1 MGSDA
6 ISPLDGRYAAR
17 LEPLRACFSER
28 ALVGARMEVELRYLR
43 LLHHRGLFPP
53 LREDEAERIEASLSG
68 ATDEDY
74 ARVKEIEATTRHDVK
89 AVEIHLRHK
98 LRLTHPQAIHFGL
111 TSEDV
116 TNLAWSRLFDRY
128 LEEQQLPL
136 LDRLLGKLVEL
147 AERWRDVSFPSHT
160 HGQPASPTTA
170 GKELAVFAGRLLR
183 LRQQLAGHRFLG
195 KLAGATGNYSAMVA
209 AFPEHDWVELA
220 EQLVH
225 ELGLD
230 HNILTTQVEDHD
242 TWARWFDLTRG
253 VNNVIIDLNRD
264 VWAYISRD
272 LYRQRKAPG
281 QVGSSTMPHKVNPIN
296 FENSEGNLELSNAL
310 LTLLSD
316 KLCRSRMQRDLSDS
330 TVQRNVGV
338 ALGHAHL
345 AWLECLGGLD
355 RIELDPAAC
364 LRALEAHPELLG
376 EPIQTILKVEGVP
389 DPYELLRQ
397 HTQGRTVTREDLLAM
412 VDGLDLSDAAR
423 ARIRALTVPG
433 YVGLAP
439 QLTDRVIAAV
449 REEIEA

>member
-1 MGSDA
+1 MDA
-6 ISPLDGRYAAR
+6 ISPLDGRYGAR
-17 LEPLRACFSER
+17 LATLRACFSER
-28 ALVGARMEVELRYLR
+28 ALVGARVEVELRYLR
-43 LLHHRGLFPP
+43 LLHQRGLFPA
-53 LREDEAERIEASLSG
+53 LTSEEAGRVEAALEGTSPEHYL
-68 ATDEDY
+68 
-74 ARVKEIEATTRHDVK
+74 RVKAIEATTRHDVK
-89 AVEIHLRHK
+89 AVEIFLREQ
-98 LRLTHPQAIHFGL
+98 LQLQHPQAIHFGL

-116 TNLAWSRLFDRY
+116 SNLAWSSLFRRY
-128 LEEQQLPL
+128 LFQHQLPL
-136 LDRLLGKLVEL
+136 IDSVLARLALL
-147 AERWRDVSFPSHT
+147 AERWRDVPFPSHT

-183 LRQQLAGHRFLG
+183 LRRQLVGFRFLG
-195 KLAGATGNYSAMVA
+195 KLAGATGNYSAMTA
-209 AFPEHDWVELA
+209 AFPDHDWVELA
-220 EQLVH
+220 QQLVA

-230 HNILTTQVEDHD
+230 LNPLTTQVEDHD

-253 VNNVIIDLNRD
+253 INNVVIDLDRD
-264 VWAYISRD
+264 LWAYISRD

-310 LTLLSD
+310 LALLSD

-338 ALGHAHL
+338 AMSHAHL
-345 AWLECLGGLD
+345 AWMECLQGLSK
-355 RIELDPAAC
+355 IELDPAAC
-364 LRALEAHPELLG
+364 ARTLAAHPELLG

-397 HTQGRTVTREDLLAM
+397 HTQGRDVTRDSLMAM
-412 VDGLDLSDAAR
+412 VDGLDISPEAK
-423 ARIRALTVPG
+423 ARIRALTVAG

-439 QLTDRVIAAV
+439 QLTDGIIAAV

>member
-1 MGSDA
+1 MDADA
-6 ISPLDGRYAAR
+6 ISPLDGRYAER
-17 LEPLRACFSER
+17 LAPLRACFSER

-53 LREDEAERIEASLSG
+53 LSAAEAERIEEALAG
-68 ATDEDY
+68 AGDDDY
-74 ARVKEIEATTRHDVK
+74 RSVKAIEATTRHDVK
-89 AVEIHLRHK
+89 AVEIHLRGK
-98 LRLTHPQAIHFGL
+98 LQLSHPQAIHFGL

-136 LDRLLGKLVEL
+136 LDRLLSKLVEL
-147 AERWRDVSFPSHT
+147 AERWREVPFPSHT

-170 GKELAVFAGRLLR
+170 GKELAVFAARLLR
-183 LRQQLAGHRFLG
+183 LRRQLAEFRFLG
-195 KLAGATGNYSAMVA
+195 KLAGATGTYGAMLA
-209 AFPEHDWVELA
+209 AFPSHDWEGLAQALVE
-220 EQLVH
+220 
-225 ELGLD
+225 ELGLA
-230 HNILTTQVEDHD
+230 HNPVTTQVEDHD

-253 VNNVIIDLNRD
+253 VNNVIIDLDRD
-264 VWAYISRD
+264 MWAYISRD

-281 QVGSSTMPHKVNPIN
+281 QVGSSTMPHKVNPIQ

-345 AWLECLGGLD
+345 AWLECLRGLD
-355 RIELDPAAC
+355 KVELDPVAC
-364 LRALEAHPELLG
+364 ARCLEAHPELLG

-389 DPYELLRQ
+389 DPYELLRE
-397 HTQGRTVTREDLLAM
+397 HTQGRVVTREDLLEM
-412 VDGLDLSDAAR
+412 VAGLDISEGAR

-433 YVGLAP
+433 YVGLAA
-439 QLTDRVIAAV
+439 QLTDRVIASV

>member
-1 MGSDA
+1 MDA

-28 ALVGARMEVELRYLR
+28 ALVGARVEVELRYLR
-43 LLHHRGLFPP
+43 LLHQRGLFPP
-53 LREDEAERIEASLSG
+53 LEAAEAARVEQALSG
-68 ATDEDY
+68 ASDDDY
-74 ARVKEIEATTRHDVK
+74 AAVKAIEATTRHDVK
-89 AVEIHLRHK
+89 AVEIFLRRK
-98 LRLTHPQAIHFGL
+98 LQLARPQAIHFGL

-136 LDRLLGKLVEL
+136 LDRLLARLVEL
-147 AERWRDVSFPSHT
+147 AERWRDVPFPSHT

-183 LRQQLAGHRFLG
+183 LRRQLAGHQFLG

-220 EQLVH
+220 EQLVD
-225 ELGLD
+225 ELGLE
-230 HNILTTQVEDHD
+230 HNVLTTQVEDHD
-242 TWARWFDLTRG
+242 SYARWFDLTRG
-253 VNNVIIDLNRD
+253 VNNIVIDLNRD
-264 VWAYISRD
+264 LWAYISRD

-316 KLCRSRMQRDLSDS
+316 KLCKSRMQRDLSDS

-338 ALGHAHL
+338 AMGHAHL
-345 AWLECLGGLD
+345 AWLECLRGLD
-355 RIELDPAAC
+355 KIELDAEAC
-364 LRALEAHPELLG
+364 ARTLEAHPELLG

-397 HTQGRTVTREDLLAM
+397 HTQGRAVSRDDLLAM
-412 VDGLDLSDAAR
+412 VDGLEISDDAR

-433 YVGLAP
+433 YVGLAS